1 MTERDPLAR
10 ATAALRDETR
20 PHNEGMDEA
29 LSRLRWAAPAPTRG
43 VRKFAAP
50 LLAAAFALGC
60 AVAWASTTGHLQ
72 QWAESI
78 ADYGIWSG
86 KDASQGRAV
95 PDTRRATPER
105 APEPAAT
112 ATPAPIATDSAE
124 PTDSAEATELEPH
137 RSPAARLPAP
147 PAPPAPAATAPT
159 IASVTRAAEARRPDL
174 LDADAAYRRAHR
186 LHFTRKDYAAALS
199 AWNEYLRVAPAGDQW
214 LPEARFNRAIAL
226 HRLGRHG
233 DARRALEPFASGVY
247 GGYRRDEAKR
257 LIEQLQRSDKP

>member
-10 ATAALRDETR
+10 VTAALREETR

-29 LSRLRWAAPAPTRG
+29 LSRLRWAAPAPRRG

-50 LLAAAFALGC
+50 LLAAAFALGG

-86 KDASQGRAV
+86 KEASQGRAV
-95 PDTRRATPER
+95 PDTRRAPPEQ
-105 APEPAAT
+105 APEPAATAT
-112 ATPAPIATDSAE
+112 ATPAPIATDLSEATEPAE
-124 PTDSAEATELEPH
+124 PTELAPY
-137 RSPAARLPAP
+137 RPPAVRL
-147 PAPPAPAATAPT
+147 PAPPAPAATAST
-159 IASVTRAAEARRPDL
+159 IAPATRAPEARRPEV

-257 LIEQLQRSDKP
+257 LIEQLQPSDKP